1 MPELP
6 TNPIVFEGDPRQPA
20 VALHP
25 LVAAKVS
32 LYNAML
38 EAGESNVALAR
49 KLGVTETVVRRLL
62 DLDHRSHIGQI
73 EQALELLELR
83 LITSVAIVA

>member
-1 MPELP
+1 MPSKR
-6 TNPIVFEGDPRQPA
+6 RQPA
-20 VALHP
+20 VALNP

-49 KLGVTETVVRRLL
+49 KLGVTETVVRQLL
-62 DLDHRSHIGQI
+62 DLDHRSQ
-73 EQALELLELR
+73 R
-83 LITSVAIVA
+83 WS